1 MIDKIEEYIYE
12 SPDAGKTIYKRVAN
26 SNKIDRELVF
36 ATRELGTIAD
46 HDLIKDLCEKYPNY
60 QDLGKA
66 VMEYYKKNLKNG

>member
-1 MIDKIEEYIYE
+1 MSKETYIYE
-12 SPDAGKTIYKRVAN
+12 SPDKGKTIYKRVAN

-46 HDLIKDLCEKYPNY
+46 HDLIKDLCEQYPNY
-60 QDLGKA
+60 QELGKA